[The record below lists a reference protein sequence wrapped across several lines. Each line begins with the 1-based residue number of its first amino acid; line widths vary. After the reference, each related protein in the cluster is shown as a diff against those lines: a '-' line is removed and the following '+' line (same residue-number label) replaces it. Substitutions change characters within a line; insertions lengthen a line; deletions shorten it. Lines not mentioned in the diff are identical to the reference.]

1 MLTALKSAPAFGA
14 RVACAFRQ
22 LRVSTGAARTLLP
35 FAVMPTQANATA
47 IPEPWQATL
56 PADGDHDGHPLC
68 LLGPSIA
75 AQALRGVLRALA
87 RTDYPVL
94 LRGGPG
100 TGKREFAEELHRRR
114 GGAAGGFQVLDFTA
128 TAAARPQRR
137 ARGVGSAGS
146 GSRETW
152 YVTDLER
159 LSDMQQGALVRT
171 LGTAPRTTHVIVAT
185 TADLDELVAH
195 GRLRADLAS
204 LFTIR
209 VTLPPL
215 RDRLDDVATITQ
227 GCMRRWADRTGGRC
241 PDVSSIAVAY
251 LRAYTWPQNIRELED
266 VVVTACSRTR
276 ARAITG
282 AMISAALGARPRRNA
297 GADIV
302 PLREVERNYIL
313 IALARCGQ
321 NQSLA
326 ARRLHIGRNT
336 LTRKLH
342 EHQAAGS

>member
-1 MLTALKSAPAFGA
+1 MLTH
-14 RVACAFRQ
+14 
-22 LRVSTGAARTLLP
+22 
-35 FAVMPTQANATA
+35 ANATA
-47 IPEPWQATL
+47 IPEPWQAML
-56 PADGDHDGHPLC
+56 PADRDHEGHPLC

-75 AQALRGVLRALA
+75 AQAMRGVLRALA

-114 GGAAGGFQVLDFTA
+114 GGAAGGFQVLDCTA
-128 TAAARPQRR
+128 TAEARPQRR
-137 ARGVGSAGS
+137 ARGVGIAGS
-146 GSRETW
+146 GSGETW

-159 LSDMQQGALVRT
+159 LSDMQHGALVRT

-185 TADLDELVAH
+185 TADVDELVAH

-227 GCMRRWADRTGGRC
+227 GCIRRWSDRSGGRC
-241 PDVSSIAVAY
+241 PDVSSIALAY

-282 AMISAALGARPRRNA
+282 AMISAVLGARPRRNA

-326 ARRLHIGRNT
+326 ARRLQIGRNT

-342 EHQAAGS
+342 EPQAAAS

>member
-1 MLTALKSAPAFGA
+1 
-14 RVACAFRQ
+14 
-22 LRVSTGAARTLLP
+22 VSTGAARTLLP
-35 FAVMPTQANATA
+35 FAVMLTQANATA
-47 IPEPWQATL
+47 IPEPWQAMP
-56 PADGDHDGHPLC
+56 PADRDHEGHPLC

-75 AQALRGVLRALA
+75 AQAVRGVLRALA
-87 RTDYPVL
+87 PTHYPVL

-114 GGAAGGFQVLDFTA
+114 GGAAGGFHVLDFTA
-128 TAAARPQRR
+128 TGEPRPQRR
-137 ARGVGSAGS
+137 ARGVGIAVAGGNAES
-146 GSRETW
+146 W
-152 YVTDLER
+152 YIPNLDR
-159 LSDMQQGALVRT
+159 LSDAQQATLVRT

-185 TADLDELVAH
+185 TADVDELVAH
-195 GRLRADLAS
+195 GRLRADLTS

-215 RDRLDDVATITQ
+215 RDRLDDVATITH
-227 GCMRRWADRTGGRC
+227 GCIRRWSDRTGGRC
-241 PDVSSIAVAY
+241 PDVSAIALAY
-251 LRAYTWPQNIRELED
+251 LRAYTWPQNIRELDE

-282 AMISAALGARPRRNA
+282 AMISAVLGARPRRNA

-302 PLREVERNYIL
+302 PLREVERNYIR

-326 ARRLHIGRNT
+326 ARRLQIGRNT

-342 EHQAAGS
+342 EYQGGRIVTGRVSTYCS

>member
-1 MLTALKSAPAFGA
+1 MLTH
-14 RVACAFRQ
+14 V
-22 LRVSTGAARTLLP
+22 
-35 FAVMPTQANATA
+35 NATA
-47 IPEPWQATL
+47 IPEPWQAMP
-56 PADGDHDGHPLC
+56 PADRDHEGHPLC

-75 AQALRGVLRALA
+75 AQAVRGVLRALA
-87 RTDYPVL
+87 PTHYPVL

-114 GGAAGGFQVLDFTA
+114 GGAAGGFHVLDFTA
-128 TAAARPQRR
+128 TGEPRPQRR
-137 ARGVGSAGS
+137 ARGVGIAVAGGNAES
-146 GSRETW
+146 W
-152 YVTDLER
+152 YIPNLDR
-159 LSDMQQGALVRT
+159 LSDAQQATLVRT

-185 TADLDELVAH
+185 TADVDELVAH
-195 GRLRADLAS
+195 GRLRADLTS

-215 RDRLDDVATITQ
+215 RDRLDDVATITH
-227 GCMRRWADRTGGRC
+227 GCIRRWSDRTGGRC
-241 PDVSSIAVAY
+241 PDVSAIALAY
-251 LRAYTWPQNIRELED
+251 LRAYTWPQNIRELDE

-282 AMISAALGARPRRNA
+282 AMISAVLGARPRRNA

-326 ARRLHIGRNT
+326 ARRLQIGRNT

-342 EHQAAGS
+342 EYQGGRIVTGRVSTYCS

>member
-1 MLTALKSAPAFGA
+1 MLTHA
-14 RVACAFRQ
+14 
-22 LRVSTGAARTLLP
+22 T
-35 FAVMPTQANATA
+35 ATA
-47 IPEPWQATL
+47 IPEPWQAML
-56 PADGDHDGHPLC
+56 PADSDHESHPLC

-75 AQALRGVLRALA
+75 ARALRGVLRALA
-87 RTDYPVL
+87 PTHYPVL

-114 GGAAGGFQVLDFTA
+114 GGAASGFHVLDFTA

-137 ARGVGSAGS
+137 AGGVGSACS
-146 GSRETW
+146 GRGETW
-152 YVTDLER
+152 YVPHLER
-159 LSDMQQGALVRT
+159 LSDAQQATLVRT

-185 TADLDELVAH
+185 TADVDELVAH
-195 GRLRADLAS
+195 GRLRAELTS

-227 GCMRRWADRTGGRC
+227 GCMRRWSDRTGGRC
-241 PDVSSIAVAY
+241 PDVSAIALAY
-251 LRAYTWPQNIRELED
+251 LRAYTWPQNIRELEE

-282 AMISAALGARPRRNA
+282 AMISAVLGARPRRNA

-326 ARRLHIGRNT
+326 ARRLQIGRNT

-342 EHQAAGS
+342 EHQGGRIVTGRVSTYCS